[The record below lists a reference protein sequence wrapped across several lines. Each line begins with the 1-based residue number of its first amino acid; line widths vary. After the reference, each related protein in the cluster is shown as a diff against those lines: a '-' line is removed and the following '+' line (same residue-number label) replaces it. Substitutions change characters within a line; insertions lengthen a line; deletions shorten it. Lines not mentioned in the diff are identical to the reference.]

1 MRLRQLEAF
10 IAACELGSISR
21 AAEKLFIAQ
30 PALGLQ
36 IRGLEDDMGVQL
48 LERTARGVT
57 TTPAGKDVLDWARE
71 MIRSRSELKNRL
83 RLISAGISSHVR
95 LGLSPSLAVAF
106 AVPILQ
112 RAREQ
117 FPNLRLDLTEA
128 LGQFL
133 ADQIQKSQ
141 VDMALVFEEIGGAL
155 QNENCVLS
163 ERLCFVT
170 ARDNAISPSKEIAL
184 AEVLDHPLAL
194 PSQKDSLRHVLERG
208 AETLGIPVQIKYE
221 VQSSVVVLALVKSG
235 IASSVLP
242 MSMAM
247 DGVRDGVL
255 SVQLIRDP
263 ILTRSLRWLRSVNLP
278 DEPYVN
284 QLQGMIESTMRECI
298 LAGPL
303 QSVYT
308 FGSPR

>member
-48 LERTARGVT
+48 LARTTRGVT
-57 TTPAGKDVLDWARE
+57 PTAAGCEVLEWAQG
-71 MIRSRSELKNRL
+71 MIRSKSELKSRL
-83 RLISAGISSHVR
+83 RLLSIGISTHIR

-112 RAREQ
+112 RAHEQ
-117 FPNLRLDLTEA
+117 FPNLRLDLTES

-141 VDMALVFEEIGGAL
+141 VDMALVFEEVGGVL
-155 QNENCVLS
+155 KDEDRVLS

-170 ARDNAISPSKEIAL
+170 ARSDANGEAPEISLS
-184 AEVLDHPLAL
+184 EVLEHPLAL
-194 PSQKDSLRHVLERG
+194 PSLKDSLRHVVQRG
-208 AETLGIPVQIKYE
+208 ADSLGIAAQIKYE
-221 VQSSVVVLALVKSG
+221 V
-235 IASSVLP
+235 
-242 MSMAM
+242 
-247 DGVRDGVL
+247 
-255 SVQLIRDP
+255 
-263 ILTRSLRWLRSVNLP
+263 
-278 DEPYVN
+278 
-284 QLQGMIESTMRECI
+284 
-298 LAGPL
+298 
-303 QSVYT
+303 
-308 FGSPR
+308 

>member
-1 MRLRQLEAF
+1 MKLRQLEAF
-10 IAACELGSISR
+10 IAACELGTISR

-48 LERTARGVT
+48 LERTTRGVT
-57 TTPAGKDVLDWARE
+57 PTPAGKEVLAWARD
-71 MIRSRSELKNRL
+71 MIRSKAELKGRL
-83 RLISAGISSHVR
+83 RLLSSGISNHVR

-106 AVPILQ
+106 AVPILE

-133 ADQIQKSQ
+133 VDQIQNAQ
-141 VDMALVFEEIGGAL
+141 VDMALVFEEVGGVPKDDKR
-155 QNENCVLS
+155 VLY

-170 ARDNAISPSKEIAL
+170 ARENAHSTAPEITL
-184 AEVLDHPLAL
+184 ADVLEHPLAL
-194 PSQKDSLRHVLERG
+194 PSLKDSLRHVVQRG
-208 AETLGIPVQIKYE
+208 ADSLGLPAQIKYE
-221 VQSSVVVLALVKSG
+221 VQSSAVVLSLVRSG

-247 DGVRDGVL
+247 EGVRDGAL
-255 SVQLIRDP
+255 SVQLIREP
-263 ILTRSLRWLRSVNLP
+263 VLTRSLRWLRSPSLP
-278 DEPYVN
+278 NEPYVT
-284 QLQGMIESTMRECI
+284 QLQALIESTLRECI

-303 QSVYT
+303 QSVYS
-308 FGSPR
+308 FGSPD